1 MNERYEACL
10 VVHALGDTIGF
21 RNGMWEFNYGK
32 SRFCFEDLLEI
43 FYDFIGLGGVNHL
56 DTKGWKVSD
65 DTLLHLATAESYLYN
80 KDDVHNIEKIIYK
93 LIRNF
98 EKEFKDM
105 DGRYPGINTKKTVK
119 MLLDGTKWKTI
130 PYDDNAGGSGA
141 SMRTL
146 CIGLIFYGADNRNE
160 LIKHSIETSR
170 LTHNCA
176 TGYLGGLVS
185 SLFTAFAIENIPI
198 QEWPHKLVKL
208 LESTDID
215 SYIKSTRGFDTYD
228 RDKHI
233 FIGKWKQYI
242 EDKFEDNTY
251 NLKKPMHN
259 LVRRAKYYHNNFS
272 KTSFIGAGGDDS
284 VIIAYD
290 CLVDAKNNWEKLIV
304 YAMLH
309 IGDTDTTGCIAGG
322 WYGALY
328 GYDDIPKYMIN
339 NLEYKKRIMSVGNNI
354 YNEFYIKNM

>member
-1 MNERYEACL
+1 MNEKYEACL

-21 RNGMWEFNYGK
+21 RDGMWEFNYGK

-56 DTKGWKVSD
+56 DTTGWKVSD
-65 DTLLHLATAESYLYN
+65 DTLLHLAIADAY
-80 KDDVHNIEKIIYK
+80 VHNNSHNNINNIISK
-93 LIRNF
+93 LIKNL

-105 DGRYPGINTKKTVK
+105 DGRYPGINTQKNVK
-119 MLLDGTKWKTI
+119 LLLDGTDWKSI
-130 PYDDNAGGSGA
+130 PYDNNAGGSGA

-146 CIGLIFYGADNRNE
+146 CLGLIFYGEKNRIK
-160 LIKHSIETSR
+160 LIEHSIETSR

-185 SLFTAFAIENIPI
+185 SLFTAFAIEDI
-198 QEWPHKLVKL
+198 QIQQWPHKLIEL
-208 LESTDID
+208 LESSKID
-215 SYIKSTRGFDTYD
+215 DYMKTTRGFDTYD

-242 EDKFEDNTY
+242 EDKFENNSNNT
-251 NLKKPMHN
+251 KKPMHN

-272 KTSFIGAGGDDS
+272 KTSYIGAGGDDS

-290 CLVDAKNNWEKLIV
+290 CLIDAKNNWEKLIV

-339 NLEYKKRIMSVGNNI
+339 NLEYKKRIMKTGNDI
-354 YNEFYIKNM
+354 YNKFYV